1 MPEILVLDETTIDKI
16 AAGEVVERPSSVV
29 KELVENAI
37 DSGATSVTVEIK
49 DGGTTF
55 LRVTDNG
62 CGIEKAQ
69 VKIAFLRHATSK
81 IRSVEDLLHIG
92 SLGFRGEALSS
103 ICAVSQVELI
113 TKVVDDITGAHYIIE
128 GAKEKS
134 LEEIGAPTG
143 TTFLIRNL
151 FYNVPARRK
160 FLKSNATEGSYI
172 SELIEHMALSK
183 PELSITYINQNQ
195 TKLQTSGTG
204 DLKEVIYKIYGR
216 EVTSQ
221 LIPIYGRMD
230 TIEISGYLAEPTVV
244 RSNRNYETYFV
255 NGRYVKSNIISK
267 AIEEAYKP
275 YLMQHKYPFVVLSLN
290 LPSEMLDVNVHP
302 TKMEL
307 RFSDNE
313 KVFEFIKESISSSL
327 HQKEHIPE
335 MKLVEKETIKVI
347 EKRSEKT
354 PEPFEVNRIQR
365 ENALLNETPLIKET
379 SILKESSILKEAPVY
394 QFETESSCKKE
405 SSALQLNL
413 FDEKIL
419 TKKARDEYEIIGQIF
434 DTYWIIGYKEKVLFV
449 DQHAA
454 HEKVLYERFKKL
466 LEKKEMISQQLNPPL
481 VISVSGKEEEVIKNF
496 MDNFETL
503 GFEISEFGGNEYT
516 IGAIPADL
524 YGLNAKELF
533 LELLDDL
540 SDGLIRTKNTDM
552 INDKIAVMACKAAVK
567 GNMRIGKEEIGT
579 LLDELLKLEN
589 PYACPHGRPTIISMT
604 KYEMEKK
611 FKRIV

>member
-37 DSGATSVTVEIK
+37 DSGASSVTVEIK

-69 VKIAFLRHATSK
+69 VKRAFLRHATSK

-113 TKVVDDITGAHYIIE
+113 TKVEEDITGAHYIIE

-134 LEEIGAPTG
+134 FEEIGAPTG

-172 SELIEHMALSK
+172 SELMEHMALSK

-195 TKLQTSGTG
+195 TKLQTSGMG

-230 TIEISGYLAEPTVV
+230 TIEISGYLAEPSVV

-255 NGRYVKSNIISK
+255 NGRYVKSSIISK

-313 KVFEFIKESISSSL
+313 KVFEFIKDSISSSL

-335 MKLVEKETIKVI
+335 MKLVEEKETIKI
-347 EKRSEKT
+347 LEKRSEKT

-365 ENALLNETPLIKET
+365 ENVLKETPLLKET
-379 SILKESSILKEAPVY
+379 PVY
-394 QFETESSCKKE
+394 QLETERSSKKE
-405 SSALQLNL
+405 FTIENTMGVKVEQLNL

-466 LEKKEMISQQLNPPL
+466 LDKKEMISQQLNPPL
-481 VISVSGKEEEVIKNF
+481 VISVSGKEEEVIKSY

-516 IGAIPADL
+516 IGAIPANL

-540 SDGLIRTKNTDM
+540 SDGLNRTKNTDM

-579 LLDELLKLEN
+579 LLDELLLLDN